1 LTEEVERAFLD
12 RYRRLPAAAQTLLLI
27 AAADHSGRTATIT
40 RAATGLGAGADT
52 LDVAERSG
60 LVEVAEGILVLRT
73 RLSHRRSVMR
83 GAISSRRRP
92 AHRAVAGSP
101 DEVRR
106 EGPGVVCSWSDTHVP
121 S

>member
-1 LTEEVERAFLD
+1 MTEEVERAFLD

-60 LVEVAEGILVLRT
+60 LVEVAEGILVSRNPLV
-73 RLSHRRSVMR
+73 LSAICDAGRDQQSSPAGAPR
-83 GAISSRRRP
+83 GRRR
-92 AHRAVAGSP
+92 A
-101 DEVRR
+101 RR
-106 EGPGVVCSWSDTHVP
+106 KPG
-121 S
+121 